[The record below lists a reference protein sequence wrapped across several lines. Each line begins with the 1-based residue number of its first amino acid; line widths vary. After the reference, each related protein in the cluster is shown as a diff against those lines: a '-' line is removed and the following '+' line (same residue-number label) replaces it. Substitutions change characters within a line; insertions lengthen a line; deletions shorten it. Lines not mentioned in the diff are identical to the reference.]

1 MYNAKV
7 NNILWYLRGFVL
19 GGFPSWGEKSTSK
32 KYRFQMK
39 GVKVKNGQIKDRHWK
54 IGSTVKKIFLPR
66 FFPPLKKNEPVK
78 YRYLKC
84 TVSICT

>member
-39 GVKVKNGQIKDRHWK
+39 GVKVKNGQIKDRH
-54 IGSTVKKIFLPR
+54 
-66 FFPPLKKNEPVK
+66 
-78 YRYLKC
+78 
-84 TVSICT
+84 